1 MKTKHGELNFA
12 KDIVLNMPHK
22 WSFQRVLSAV
32 HEVNKTVTL
41 QQVKN
46 LVNRQL
52 VKGTVI
58 NLVRGTKHTVG
69 IFITA
74 EEKKKLDG
82 PEIKVP
88 GSPTEDVVEKLVID
102 PDVILDPIV
111 IGTIMYDF
119 MVAQKEK
126 IDELE
131 VLLAKEMYD
140 KKAQVERLTS
150 KIQEKVKTIMRMNDR
165 IAGLNAKTGNN
176 TKYNTPNGIT
186 MAEVI
191 GTKAADILRKSV
203 QTSTK

>member
-88 GSPTEDVVEKLVID
+88 GSPAEDVVEKLVID